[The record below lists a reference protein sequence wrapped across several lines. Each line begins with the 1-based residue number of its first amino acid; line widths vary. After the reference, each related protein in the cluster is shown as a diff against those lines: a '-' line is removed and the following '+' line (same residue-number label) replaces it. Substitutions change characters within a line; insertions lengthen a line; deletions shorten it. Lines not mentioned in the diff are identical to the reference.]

1 MDKAMIFGI
10 YDFVSFQM
18 GRALLNMGLEVIGI
32 HIDENN
38 PNPYLEEK
46 RLEVGRNANFR
57 EILLSELDNTCR
69 EIDTTKTTFILS
81 LYDLYMLSTE
91 SIFQKQS
98 VPKLQQFIVSNK
110 SLTDIVF
117 LLPIQLLKPDGAN
130 TLRNVIN
137 EAVTWGKNNQF
148 YYLPAIYGPWQ
159 PSTYTFQQA
168 LLANMDYSEMRINK
182 REWTG
187 DILYVDDAVEA
198 ILASNENLEAE
209 DNSHFLIES
218 GIENYWV
225 QCAAHLKLET
235 KEIDPEKLDVDKTIN
250 RVTVKKVTPFSES
263 IEKQL
268 EITRRLI

>member
-18 GRALLNMGLEVIGI
+18 GLALLNMGLEVIGI
-32 HIDENN
+32 HPDENN
-38 PNPYLEEK
+38 NTPYLEEK

-57 EILLSELDNTCR
+57 EILLSEMDTCR

-81 LYDLYMLSTE
+81 LYDLYMLDNET
-91 SIFQKQS
+91 IFQKQT
-98 VPKLQQFIVSNK
+98 VTKLQEFIIRNK
-110 SLTDIVF
+110 SVTDIVF
-117 LLPIQLLKPDGAN
+117 LLPIQLLKPDGTD
-130 TLRNVIN
+130 TLRTVIN
-137 EAVTWGKNNQF
+137 DVVAWGKNNQF

-159 PSTYTFQQA
+159 PSTYTFQRA
-168 LLANMDYSEMRINK
+168 LLSNMDDSKIKVNK

-198 ILASNENLEAE
+198 ILTSNENLEVE
-209 DNSHFLIES
+209 DDRHFLIES
-218 GIENYWV
+218 GLENYWV
-225 QCAAHLKLET
+225 QCAEHLKLEA
-235 KEIDPEKLDVDKTIN
+235 KDYSEKLDLDKTIN
-250 RVTVKKVTPFSES
+250 RVTVKKITPFSES

>member
-1 MDKAMIFGI
+1 MIFGI

-38 PNPYLEEK
+38 QTPYLEEK
-46 RLEVGRNANFR
+46 RMEVGRNANFR
-57 EILLSELDNTCR
+57 EILLSELDTCR
-69 EIDTTKTTFILS
+69 EIDTTKTTFVLS

-91 SIFQKQS
+91 SVLEKQTFT
-98 VPKLQQFIVSNK
+98 KLQQFIESNK

-117 LLPIQLLKPDGAN
+117 LLPIQLLKPDRAN
-130 TLRNVIN
+130 SLRTVIN
-137 EAVTWGKNNQF
+137 EAVAWGKNNQF

-168 LLANMDYSEMRINK
+168 LLANMDYTGIRINK

-198 ILASNENLEAE
+198 ILVSNENLEAE
-209 DNSHFLIES
+209 DNRHFLIES
-218 GIENYWV
+218 GLENYWV
-225 QCAAHLKLET
+225 QCAADLKLET
-235 KEIDPEKLDVDKTIN
+235 KEIYPEKLDVDKTIN
-250 RVTVKKVTPFSES
+250 RLTVKKVTPFSES

-268 EITRRLI
+268 EITRRLN

>member
-32 HIDENN
+32 HINENN
-38 PNPYLEEK
+38 HTPYLEEK

-57 EILLSELDNTCR
+57 EILLSELDTCR
-69 EIDTTKTTFILS
+69 EVDTTETTLILS
-81 LYDLYMLSTE
+81 LYDLYMLREET
-91 SIFQKQS
+91 IFQKQT
-98 VPKLQQFIVSNK
+98 VTKLQQFIEGNK
-110 SLTDIVF
+110 SVTDIVF
-117 LLPIQLLKPDGAN
+117 LLPIQLLVPDGAN
-130 TLRNVIN
+130 SLRTVIN
-137 EAVTWGKNNQF
+137 EVVAWGKNNQF

-168 LLANMDYSEMRINK
+168 LLANMDDSEIRVNK

-198 ILASNENLEAE
+198 ILVSNENLAVE
-209 DNSHFLIES
+209 DNRHFLIES
-218 GIENYWV
+218 GLENYWV
-225 QCAAHLKLET
+225 QCAAQLKLET
-235 KEIDPEKLDVDKTIN
+235 KEIYLKKLDINQTIS

-263 IEKQL
+263 FEKQI
-268 EITRRLI
+268 EMTRRLI